1 MSKFTRPG
9 KNLSKKSASRRRRHI
24 RVRKKITGTT
34 LKPRLVVT
42 RSLRNVS
49 VQVIDDL
56 TGKTLAYASSIE
68 EGVAGDKTA
77 QAKVVGKKVAERAT
91 AAGLTVPAGDLI
103 VAGCAWE
110 HGVEIEHHDAHLT
123 ALAKLCE

>member
-1 MSKFTRPG
+1 MSRFTRPG

-34 LKPRLVVT
+34 TKPRLVVT

-77 QAKVVGKKVAERAT
+77 QAKIVGKKVAERAT
-91 AAGLTVPAGDLI
+91 AAGIKDVVFDRAGRKYHGR
-103 VAGCAWE
+103 VA
-110 HGVEIEHHDAHLT
+110 
-123 ALAKLCE
+123 ALADGAREGGLTF

>member
-77 QAKVVGKKVAERAT
+77 QAKIVGKKVAERAS
-91 AAGLTVPAGDLI
+91 AAGIKDVVVDRAGRKYHGR
-103 VAGCAWE
+103 VA
-110 HGVEIEHHDAHLT
+110 
-123 ALAKLCE
+123 ALADGAREGGLTF

>member
-1 MSKFTRPG
+1 MSRFTRPG

-34 LKPRLVVT
+34 AKPRLVVT

-77 QAKVVGKKVAERAT
+77 QAK
-91 AAGLTVPAGDLI
+91 L
-103 VAGCAWE
+103 
-110 HGVEIEHHDAHLT
+110 
-123 ALAKLCE
+123 LAKKLQNALLLPALKMLCLIAPDASTTDESLL

>member
-77 QAKVVGKKVAERAT
+77 QAKIVGKKVAERASAT
-91 AAGLTVPAGDLI
+91 GIKDVVFDRAGRKYHGRVAALADGAREGGLTF
-103 VAGCAWE
+103 
-110 HGVEIEHHDAHLT
+110 
-123 ALAKLCE
+123 

>member
-9 KNLSKKSASRRRRHI
+9 KSLSKKSASRRRRHI

-34 LKPRLVVT
+34 QKPRLVVT
-42 RSLRNVS
+42 RSLRNIS
-49 VQVIDDL
+49 GQVIDDL

-77 QAKVVGKKVAERAT
+77 QAKIFWQ
-91 AAGLTVPAGDLI
+91 L
-103 VAGCAWE
+103 
-110 HGVEIEHHDAHLT
+110 
-123 ALAKLCE
+123 

>member
-91 AAGLTVPAGDLI
+91 AAGIKDVVIDHA
-103 VAGCAWE
+103 
-110 HGVEIEHHDAHLT
+110 
-123 ALAKLCE
+123 

>member
-77 QAKVVGKKVAERAT
+77 QAKVVGKKVAALADGAREG
-91 AAGLTVPAGDLI
+91 GLTF
-103 VAGCAWE
+103 
-110 HGVEIEHHDAHLT
+110 
-123 ALAKLCE
+123 

>member
-1 MSKFTRPG
+1 MSRFTRPG

-56 TGKTLAYASSIE
+56 SGKTLAYASSIE
-68 EGVAGDKTA
+68 EGMQEIKQHKQKLLV
-77 QAKVVGKKVAERAT
+77 KKLQNVQLLLALRM
-91 AAGLTVPAGDLI
+91 LCLI
-103 VAGCAWE
+103 AP
-110 HGVEIEHHDAHLT
+110 DASTTDESL
-123 ALAKLCE
+123 L